1 MNRIFKVQP
10 NCGMRIADCR
20 LRNETF
26 SRYDYC
32 IQFVVPSFIGGDYKE
47 SVGNKCRRYILI
59 LEKE

>member
-32 IQFVVPSFIGGDYKE
+32 IQFVASSFMGAIKDIIGNTCLPAGRNADAT
-47 SVGNKCRRYILI
+47 L
-59 LEKE
+59 